1 MASRKLLYASRQTM
15 FSTLHI
21 TARSAP
27 KLLTSL
33 ADPHCTIPYNTPKAL
48 TINGDI
54 PLPSSISPFITSPSP
69 FREHLSL
76 QRVDIS
82 NVHWDGVVRSLCIA
96 MMGLSNVRDVNLTSV
111 VVDDSEEAR
120 IGFLKFLQGFPQLQ
134 KLDLQNVQLKKVA
147 RNAPPSIPIRTCMT
161 HWRDPLSRI
170 RKKTLIALSL
180 DSSDG
185 LKIVQDLIPSHT
197 SDEQSNIPSM
207 TPLLV
212 SSVTFHRP
220 MQEERSTPLAQG
232 NTVVGLQNDALRR
245 FGAHLSSLK
254 LVTSAHELL
263 EKGQASDLSHGLH
276 LRHVRVEFSDIWIRR
291 VGGKPFDYLLRTL
304 RSAPAGDS
312 ELPGSSLT
320 PLRTIVVSLHFTKW
334 LGTADVDLLSQ
345 LFPWEEMDETIRDH
359 LGWCSDARDSD
370 IDSSS
375 EDSESRRVKFI
386 LKFDIWKE
394 FGAKGAVNEL
404 EEESKKKAAMTAVKT
419 QIRTA
424 MEYCESAGLLEVC
437 TAT

>member
-1 MASRKLLYASRQTM
+1 M
-15 FSTLHI
+15 
-21 TARSAP
+21 
-27 KLLTSL
+27 
-33 ADPHCTIPYNTPKAL
+33 
-48 TINGDI
+48 
-54 PLPSSISPFITSPSP
+54 
-69 FREHLSL
+69 
-76 QRVDIS
+76 
-82 NVHWDGVVRSLCIA
+82 
-96 MMGLSNVRDVNLTSV
+96 
-111 VVDDSEEAR
+111 
-120 IGFLKFLQGFPQLQ
+120 
-134 KLDLQNVQLKKVA
+134 
-147 RNAPPSIPIRTCMT
+147 
-161 HWRDPLSRI
+161 
-170 RKKTLIALSL
+170 
-180 DSSDG
+180 
-185 LKIVQDLIPSHT
+185 
-197 SDEQSNIPSM
+197 
-207 TPLLV
+207 
-212 SSVTFHRP
+212 
-220 MQEERSTPLAQG
+220 
-232 NTVVGLQNDALRR
+232 
-245 FGAHLSSLK
+245 
-254 LVTSAHELL
+254 
-263 EKGQASDLSHGLH
+263 
-276 LRHVRVEFSDIWIRR
+276 
-291 VGGKPFDYLLRTL
+291 GGKPFDYLLRTL